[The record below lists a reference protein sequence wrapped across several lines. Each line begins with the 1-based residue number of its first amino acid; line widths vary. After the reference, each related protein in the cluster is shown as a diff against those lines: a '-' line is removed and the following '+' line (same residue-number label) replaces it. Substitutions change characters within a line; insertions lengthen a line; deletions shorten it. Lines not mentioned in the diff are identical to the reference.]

1 MTGPNEVARV
11 GVARPDDGNG
21 QSAWE
26 AKRGARSARG
36 ERTREAL
43 LEAARKLLDD
53 TTYDELRVADVA
65 HAAGTSLGTFYK
77 YFPSKEAMFEELV
90 HHLRDEI
97 LGRGDR
103 EAHAPGEPVFK
114 RVESANRRFL
124 RAFRRHANIMV
135 VLDYFPQPP
144 LSELGAEFR
153 GEFVGRVEARI
164 QRWQDEGLVARDID
178 AHYAAHALGGMVSR
192 FAFLWFVLGEPFEER
207 DAVRQLSLLWAN
219 ALRLDTT
226 SAD

>member
-1 MTGPNEVARV
+1 MSRPNEAARV
-11 GVARPDDGNG
+11 GVTRSGDGHAP
-21 QSAWE
+21 SAWE

-43 LEAARKLLDD
+43 LEGARKLLDD
-53 TTYDELRVADVA
+53 VTYDDLRVADVA
-65 HAAGTSLGTFYK
+65 QAAGTSLGTFYK

-97 LGRGDR
+97 LGRGDPQ
-103 EAHAPGEPVFK
+103 EHAADEPMIA
-114 RVESANRRFL
+114 RVEAANRRFL

-153 GEFVGRVEARI
+153 AEFVGRVESRI
-164 QRWQDEGLVARDID
+164 LSWQADGLVGADIN

-207 DAVRQLSLLWAN
+207 EAVEQLTLLWAN

-226 SAD
+226 VG